1 VRDLGARYP
10 FVYTYSMT
18 KKINSL
24 ESGTPLITA
33 VIVGRIEKRTIIKA
47 LKAGADML
55 EIRVDTFAQRAPEAL
70 AQGIKRL
77 KGYEGAEKRPLIL
90 TCRAKAEGGVHEVST
105 IKKRQIFQT
114 LISLVD
120 YIDIELSK
128 AAAFKSII
136 AEAKEAEVGV
146 IISYHDFKGTPATA
160 RLEGLIKRGKALGDI
175 VKIAATVNSTA
186 ELKRLT
192 KPLLNHRGLI
202 IIGMGPLGAAS
213 RVFFP
218 LLGSLTTYGS
228 ITGRSA
234 PGQMP
239 VAELREALR
248 KYGPQS

>member
-1 VRDLGARYP
+1 MAPLLSI
-10 FVYTYSMT
+10 YTYSMIT
-18 KKINSL
+18 KINSL
-24 ESGTPLITA
+24 ESGAPLITA
-33 VIVGRIEKRTIIKA
+33 VIVGRIEKRSIIKA

-55 EIRVDTFAQRAPEAL
+55 EIRVDTFAGRAPEAL

-77 KGYEGAEKRPLIL
+77 KGYEGAEKTPLIL
-90 TCRAKAEGGVHEVST
+90 TCRAKAEGGVHEVSP
-105 IKKRQIFQT
+105 KEKRQIFHT
-114 LISLVD
+114 LIPLVH

-128 AAAFKSII
+128 STTFKNII
-136 AEAKEAEVGV
+136 TEAKEAGVGV

-160 RLEGLIKRGKALGDI
+160 RLEGLIKKGMALGDI

-186 ELKRLT
+186 ELKRLA
-192 KPLLNHRGLI
+192 KPLLNHRRLI

-228 ITGRSA
+228 ITQSSA